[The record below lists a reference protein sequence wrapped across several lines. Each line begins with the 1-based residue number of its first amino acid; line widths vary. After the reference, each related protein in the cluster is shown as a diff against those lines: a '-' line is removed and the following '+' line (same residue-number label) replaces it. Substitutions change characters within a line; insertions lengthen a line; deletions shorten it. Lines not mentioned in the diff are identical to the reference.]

1 MSEID
6 KKKVLDK
13 LQIIQETLL
22 KLVTLSR
29 LSEEEFLLDFR
40 NYDSTKYNFIKV
52 IEAIIDIS
60 NHIIARKGLGVPRT
74 FSDTFEI
81 LNKAGLISKE
91 ESEIYKRM
99 ARFRNR
105 LVHFYHEV
113 DENEVYIILKNN
125 LEDIRSF
132 VNFVE
137 KILISI

>member
-74 FSDTFEI
+74 FSDAFEI